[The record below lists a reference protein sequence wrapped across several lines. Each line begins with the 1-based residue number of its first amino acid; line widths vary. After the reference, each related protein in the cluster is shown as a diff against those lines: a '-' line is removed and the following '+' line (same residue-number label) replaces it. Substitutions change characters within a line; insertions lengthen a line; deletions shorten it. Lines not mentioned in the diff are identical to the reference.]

1 MLNHKRILS
10 LILAGAMSAALAVPA
25 FAAETPD
32 YSNRTTKVTA
42 GYEDVKIEVVVPT
55 EGTVYINPYAL
66 PVKVGTG
73 SSTDV
78 KLSQQIATK
87 PLLIRNRS
95 EVALNVNIS
104 AETQVEGQLTTATS
118 SIADVTTDTKNDAFM
133 YVAVVT
139 SGLAEAED
147 YEDSAIADDYAT
159 VSAKLPAYD
168 ETKMIALSSTKVV
181 SKTNM
186 AVLAKSTM
194 DTDGTF
200 SKYAAGSTAYVV
212 VTGNCAQSPK
222 SAWTAADKATINLT
236 FTFTPNVATTK

>member
-25 FAAETPD
+25 FAAETTD
-32 YSNRTTKVTA
+32 YTNRVTKVAA

-55 EGTVYINPYAL
+55 EGKVYINPYAL

-73 SSTDV
+73 ANGDV
-78 KLSQQIATK
+78 KLSKQIATE
-87 PLLIRNRS
+87 PLLIENRS

-104 AETQVEGQLTTATS
+104 AETQVEGQLTTATA

-139 SGLAEAED
+139 SGLTASTDE
-147 YEDSAIADDYAT
+147 YEKETIADDYAKVT
-159 VSAKLPAYD
+159 FPEYSD
-168 ETKMIALSSTKVV
+168 STMIALSSTKVV

-186 AVLAKSTM
+186 GVLKAA
-194 DTDGTF
+194 TF
-200 SKYAAGSTAYVV
+200 DQGAFSGYDAGSTAYVIV
-212 VTGNCAQSPK
+212 NGNCAQSPK
-222 SAWTAADKATINLT
+222 SAWTAADKATVNLT
-236 FTFTPNVATTK
+236 FTFTPNTTTTK